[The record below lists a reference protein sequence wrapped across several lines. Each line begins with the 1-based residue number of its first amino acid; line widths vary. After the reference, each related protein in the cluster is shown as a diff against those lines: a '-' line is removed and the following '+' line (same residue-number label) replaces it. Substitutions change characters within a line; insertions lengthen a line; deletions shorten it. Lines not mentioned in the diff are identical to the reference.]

1 MPTLC
6 PRLLPSLALAVT
18 LPAHALDWSVDLFA
32 TPVAE
37 VKADNRATGVE
48 SESDDPDGFGARVV
62 LWPGRG
68 PLFYAAEWSR
78 LKGDR
83 NDGNLEQA
91 RLGIGV
97 VNATAFY
104 TRFELIHTE
113 AGASLGSSSSDASTL
128 GAGLHA
134 GLAGALSDWLLA
146 SAEVGYVDLD
156 LIDDDDALHPGQ
168 GLQATVRGEVPL
180 STAVQ
185 LFSELRYQQPRDDE
199 DGRNLRY
206 EIGEWRLGVR
216 LNF

>member
-1 MPTLC
+1 MPTLFT
-6 PRLLPSLALAVT
+6 RLLPSLALAVT

-48 SESDDPDGFGARVV
+48 AESDDPDGFGARVV

-78 LKGDR
+78 LEGDDS
-83 NDGNLEQA
+83 DGQLEQV

-113 AGASLGSSSSDASTL
+113 AGASLGSSSSANTL

-146 SAEVGYVDLD
+146 SAELGYVDLD
-156 LIDDDDALHPGQ
+156 LIDDDNALHPGQ
-168 GLQATVRGEVPL
+168 GIQATLRGEVPL
-180 STAVQ
+180 SSVLQ
-185 LFSELRYQQPRDDE
+185 VFSELRYQQPRDDE
-199 DGRNLRY
+199 DGRDLRY
-206 EIGEWRLGVR
+206 EIGEWRLGLR